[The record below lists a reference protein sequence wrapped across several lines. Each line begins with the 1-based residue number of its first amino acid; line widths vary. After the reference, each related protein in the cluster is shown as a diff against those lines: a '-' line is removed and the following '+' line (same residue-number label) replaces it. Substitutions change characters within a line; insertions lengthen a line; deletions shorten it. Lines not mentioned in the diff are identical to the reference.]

1 MSFKVQRR
9 SQRWRRVSRGLGGDV
24 AGAGVSALIGV
35 VAAEVVMIDGSLL
48 TRYCVVGGPRGRNV
62 GPIALVDNRLALF
75 VRCLS
80 MPRKCKERGTS
91 TGIRD
96 QTRGNSKTDQG

>member
-35 VAAEVVMIDGSLL
+35 VAAEVVMIDGS
-48 TRYCVVGGPRGRNV
+48 C
-62 GPIALVDNRLALF
+62 
-75 VRCLS
+75 
-80 MPRKCKERGTS
+80 
-91 TGIRD
+91 
-96 QTRGNSKTDQG
+96 